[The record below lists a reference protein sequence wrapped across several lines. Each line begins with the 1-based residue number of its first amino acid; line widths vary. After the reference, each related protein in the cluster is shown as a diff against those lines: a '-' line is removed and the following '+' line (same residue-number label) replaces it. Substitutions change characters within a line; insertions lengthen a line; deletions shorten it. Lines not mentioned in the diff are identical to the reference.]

1 MSSKNCWQIEVV
13 KSMGAHM
20 TKYLGLIESG
30 SRSLRSELSQILALA
45 TVFGESQVNSCAAEL
60 LEGGIV
66 GVENLERLLKTKQL
80 QLDESD
86 LLPRPIEFQN
96 QKLNRVVPSVNL
108 SRYDL
113 LIGSE
118 RSPEQE

>member
-13 KSMGAHM
+13 KSMGTHM
-20 TKYLGLIESG
+20 SKYLNLIEVG

-45 TVFGESQVNSCAAEL
+45 TVFGESHVNACAAEL

-66 GVENLERLLKTKQL
+66 GVENLERLLKIKQL
-80 QLDESD
+80 QRDESD

-96 QKLNRVVPSVNL
+96 KKLNRVVPSVDL
-108 SRYDL
+108 SRYDAL
-113 LIGSE
+113 VESE
-118 RSPEQE
+118 QTTQE